1 MSETQDIL
9 TAPPQRRLE
18 LLLRTRDW
26 LKLLGLIPKFGSD
39 GLMLITAS
47 VVINLLALAL
57 PLALMQVYDR
67 IIPNSSY
74 STLGWLMLG
83 VLSAIILETI
93 VKTFRSFISNWLSAR
108 LDHILHTDALNRF
121 LSARL
126 DRFEKDNP
134 GVHFERFS
142 AINTIKTYV
151 SGQIL
156 LVLLDIPFAL
166 LFLSLLYYIG
176 GALCYFTCLLITL
189 FIGCTLIAKSK
200 FERQHQ
206 AQIELNKEQL
216 DFTLESLGGIHTVKS
231 LGLED
236 RLQRKF
242 ENIQARAASTGMQA
256 NRWLALPQNS
266 GSFVSQFNMMGIIFL
281 GADLV
286 IKGSLTVGAMT
297 ACTMLATRG
306 LQPFLKV
313 AGFWLKFSE
322 VTNAQVQLK
331 KIIDLCPNEDLNSI
345 PQIKDVEGTVC
356 FENVSLTT
364 ELAALRINSFNATF
378 HAGEFVG
385 VDGRNQEQT
394 TSLMLLLCGMY
405 KPDSGKIFID
415 EYLISSMDH
424 SCFNGRVEYLPRKG
438 RLFNGTVLDNI
449 AMFKPEK
456 RDTALDTASLFG
468 LDSFVADLP
477 NGYNTLVDQRS
488 NESLPQSLI
497 QRICLAR
504 AFVQTP
510 RLLILDRS
518 LNSLDNQT
526 REIACEIITRLKGK
540 CTVFIVSDYG
550 EFQLPVDK
558 VIRCKEE
565 GFEVV
570 TVEEIKP

>member
-1 MSETQDIL
+1 MPTTESFVSSPTERQ
-9 TAPPQRRLE
+9 LE

-26 LKLLGLIPKFGSD
+26 WKLFQIIPKLGSD
-39 GLMLITAS
+39 GIMLVTAS
-47 VVINLLALAL
+47 IVINVLSLAL

-67 IIPNSSY
+67 IIPNTSY
-74 STLGWLMLG
+74 STLSWLMFG
-83 VLSAIILETI
+83 VISAIVLETT
-93 VKTFRSFISNWLSAR
+93 VKIFRSFISNWLSAR

-126 DRFEKDNP
+126 DRFEVDNP

-142 AINTIKTYV
+142 SINTLKTYV
-151 SGQIL
+151 SGQII

-166 LFLSLLYYIG
+166 LFLGLLYFIG
-176 GALCYFTCLLITL
+176 GPLCYFTCLIICL
-189 FIGCTLIAKSK
+189 FIGCILLAKSQ

-206 AQIELNKEQL
+206 EQIELNKEHL
-216 DFTLESLGGIHTVKS
+216 DFILESLGGIHTVKA

-236 RLQRKF
+236 RVLRKF
-242 ENIQARAASTGMQA
+242 ENIQARSASTGMRA
-256 NRWLALPQNS
+256 NRWLTLPQNS
-266 GSFVSQFNMMGIIFL
+266 GAFVSQFNMMGIIFL

-286 IKGSLTVGAMT
+286 IKGSLTIGAMT

-306 LQPFLKV
+306 LQPFLKI

-322 VTNAQVQLK
+322 VTNAQEQLK
-331 KIIDLCPNEDLNSI
+331 QIIDLCPEDDISNI
-345 PQIKDVEGTVC
+345 PQIKDVQGTVC
-356 FENVSLTT
+356 FENVSLKG
-364 ELAALRINSFNATF
+364 EHEILQINSFDGLF
-378 HAGEFVG
+378 HPGEFVG

-405 KPDSGKIFID
+405 KPDSGRIFID
-415 EYLISSMDH
+415 EYLISTMDH

-438 RLFNGTVLDNI
+438 RLFNGTVLENI

-477 NGYNTLVDQRS
+477 NGYNTQVDQRS
-488 NESLPQSLI
+488 NDSLPQSVI

-504 AFVQTP
+504 AFVTAP
-510 RLLILDRS
+510 RVLILDRT
-518 LNSLDNQT
+518 LNSLDHHT
-526 REIACEIITRLKGK
+526 CELACEVVGRLKGK

-550 EFQLPVDK
+550 RFQLPVDR
-558 VIRCKEE
+558 VITCNQKSID
-565 GFEVV
+565 VV
-570 TVEEIKP
+570 TAEEKTK